1 MKFTAAFNALNVI
14 TKTPIIRAWLGAI
27 DPKALQQAEDAI
39 MPPAVSTEP
48 VEVVTAALLVERLEN
63 IIPNL
68 GIGTAVI
75 TGERCNGR
83 VYVTVLFPVKTT
95 KEAAMAFCQFCKMWM
110 HGLAAF
116 QETKS
121 GGTGRYEGY
130 SVLFIID
137 EDNA

>member
-1 MKFTAAFNALNVI
+1 MKFTAAFNALNVL
-14 TKTPIIRAWLGAI
+14 TKAPMLRAWLGAI
-27 DPKALQQAEDAI
+27 DPEALQQADDALK
-39 MPPAVSTEP
+39 PPATSTEP
-48 VEVVTAALLVERLEN
+48 VEVAAAALLVERLEN

-68 GIGTAVI
+68 GIGTAVV
-75 TGERCNGR
+75 TAERCNGR
-83 VYVTVLFPVKTT
+83 VFVTVLFPVKTT

-110 HGLAAF
+110 HSSAAF

-130 SVLFIID
+130 SVLFILD